1 MVRGPGP
8 FIVNFLYLINNL
20 VSFDEFEEKGMSVTN
35 NNEYKESSQRKRS
48 RSSRLTYHDGP
59 SDAANFSLRMR
70 FKVEVFIPVLDLLD
84 SELKR
89 RLDA

>member
-1 MVRGPGP
+1 
-8 FIVNFLYLINNL
+8 
-20 VSFDEFEEKGMSVTN
+20 MSVTN

-48 RSSRLTYHDGP
+48 RSSRLTYHDAP

-70 FKVEVFIPVLDLLD
+70 FKVEVFVPVLDRLD

-89 RLDA
+89 RLDAYTAFFQDMKFCCCCCSF